1 MEGKKLS
8 ESQCVHLSS
17 FLFSC
22 LGQNKTGKRPTWI
35 WPRVLLYVPPR
46 HWKSA
51 WVMGHRDPRVTS
63 WVTAWVTYLCHCFSH
78 LLGSSLGSLTCV
90 TASVTY
96 LCHRL
101 GRLNTWFITWVITLE
116 SYVSRLHFY
125 GKRDLSAD
133 LKDYSRSDPR
143 SDQFGD
149 PRTDQSGDPRSDPRK
164 TTDIKKVLGS
174 WGHCDPR
181 VTGRN
186 APANFYS
193 IVLSAIV

>member
-63 WVTAWVTYLCHCFSH
+63 WVTAWVTAWVTYLCHCFSH
-78 LLGSSLGSLTCV
+78 LLVSPLGPLE
-90 TASVTY
+90 Y
-96 LCHRL
+96 LVHYLSHNTRKLRKQATFLRKKRPKCWPKRL
-101 GRLNTWFITWVITLE
+101 
-116 SYVSRLHFY
+116 
-125 GKRDLSAD
+125 
-133 LKDYSRSDPR
+133 LKKWP
-143 SDQFGD
+143 
-149 PRTDQSGDPRSDPRK
+149 
-164 TTDIKKVLGS
+164 KVWPI
-174 WGHCDPR
+174 WGPKDWPKWWPKEWPKENDWH
-181 VTGRN
+181 
-186 APANFYS
+186 
-193 IVLSAIV
+193 